1 MSFPAET
8 DVDVTRTPG
17 IVMSTDGDGARGRL
31 ADTYRRYGPDAVR
44 LAYLMTGDR
53 TLAEDLAQE
62 AFARMAAR
70 LAFLREP
77 DASWPYLR
85 RIVVNLAKNHYRHR
99 DVERAWL
106 DAQAIRPTTGS
117 LEDHAVTHETMR
129 RALLALPARQRA
141 ALVLRFYEDLPEEE
155 IAEILRCRPGTVR
168 SLVSRGSAA
177 LRSSNEVTTHA

>member
-1 MSFPAET
+1 MG
-8 DVDVTRTPG
+8 VDGTKTSPG
-17 IVMSTDGDGARGRL
+17 ISMTFDRDRSRGRL

-53 TLAEDLAQE
+53 ALAEDLAQE

-106 DAQAIRPTTGS
+106 STQRPGGTEAS
-117 LEDHAVTHETMR
+117 VEDGVVAHEAMR
-129 RALLALPARQRA
+129 RALLGLPSTQRA
-141 ALVLRFYEDLPEEE
+141 ALVLRFYEDLPEDE
-155 IAEILRCRPGTVR
+155 IAQILGCRPGTVR
-168 SLVSRGSAA
+168 SLVSRATAA
-177 LRSSNEVTTHA
+177 LRSSDEVVAYA